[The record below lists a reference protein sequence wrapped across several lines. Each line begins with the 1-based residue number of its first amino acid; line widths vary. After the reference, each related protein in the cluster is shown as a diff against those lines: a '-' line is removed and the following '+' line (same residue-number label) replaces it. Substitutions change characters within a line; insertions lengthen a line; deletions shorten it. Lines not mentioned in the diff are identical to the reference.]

1 MMKKTLLAFSL
12 PLVLVSQ
19 AAMAD
24 VTLKVPGNFEI
35 LAAQHLEIK
44 KATKT
49 VALPE
54 GDQQVLVRFDSPTN
68 PHSTGQ
74 SMGYVSS
81 QPILIRFSAN
91 DGEVVELVAPRVDTQ
106 QDVKRF
112 AKNPSFELTDTAGKS
127 VSFASKKVV
136 VSGSPLMANYNA
148 ILAAQVAPSEKQT
161 LPQPTVTTA
170 PSQAVSTVD
179 INQLTP
185 AQTDQLMKD
194 LYQNADEKRR
204 KEFIRWALGL

>member
-19 AAMAD
+19 VVMAD
-24 VTLKVPGNFEI
+24 VTLKMPGNFEI

-81 QPILIRFSAN
+81 QPILIRFSAD
-91 DGEVVELVAPRVDTQ
+91 DGEVIELVAPRVDTQ

-112 AKNPSFELTDTAGKS
+112 AKNPRFELTDTAGKS
-127 VSFASKKVV
+127 VSFESEKLV
-136 VSGSPLMANYNA
+136 VSGSPLTANYNN
-148 ILAAQVAPSEKQT
+148 ILAAQITPNDKQT
-161 LPQPTVTTA
+161 LPQPTVTTVS
-170 PSQAVSTVD
+170 SQAISTVD
-179 INQLTP
+179 ISRLTP
-185 AQTDQLMKD
+185 AKADQLMKD

-204 KEFIRWALGL
+204 KEFMRWALGL